1 MITIIFYHH
10 AKAQRGEVEKTQIR
24 LISLK
29 HSMIIDEKSV
39 HDEANVYRG
48 RGVC

>member
-10 AKAQRGEVEKTQIR
+10 AKAQRGIR

-48 RGVC
+48 GGRVNVYTL